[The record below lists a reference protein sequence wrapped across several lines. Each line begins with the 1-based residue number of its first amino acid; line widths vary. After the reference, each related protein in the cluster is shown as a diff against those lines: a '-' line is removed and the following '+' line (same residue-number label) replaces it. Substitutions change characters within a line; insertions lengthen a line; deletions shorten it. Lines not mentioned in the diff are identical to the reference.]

1 MNAKRLFVAATAFV
15 GFSTAAFSQLPKEV
29 TDAGIT
35 VSPWP
40 FTQTQA
46 VTISVDATKTW
57 PRTALASDKQPL
69 KGAAEVNI
77 HGGVNLGKIPGT
89 GVADADVMR
98 WQKVQGD
105 WRNYPAKCKFTK
117 TATDKFELKIT
128 PQTHFLLGTGDVISE
143 IDFVLNDGT
152 GGTKS
157 GGTAPAAGKET
168 EGDGRSDIFVPLS
181 GTVLQFPKTVSDA
194 GITVSPWPFTQTQAI
209 TISVDATKTWP
220 RTAIAT
226 DKQPLKGA
234 ADVFIH
240 GGVNLGKIPATG
252 VADADVMRW
261 QKVQGDWRNYPA
273 KCKFTKTATDKFEL
287 KITPSTHFLL
297 GTGDVITEIDF
308 VLNDGTG
315 GTKSGGTA
323 PAAGKETEGDGR
335 NDIFVPLTAT
345 APTSVRNTDIFT
357 AAMSYPNPAT
367 DVVNINFGMKN
378 TGNVVLKI
386 FNTQGNEVA
395 TLLDGNTM
403 SGNALHIIQWD
414 VTNVAGKKVP
424 PGAYFFRLSV
434 NGATETGKI
443 VVN

>member
-1 MNAKRLFVAATAFV
+1 MNAKRLLVAAAGVIAISSTAFAQ
-15 GFSTAAFSQLPKEV
+15 FPKEA

-46 VTISVDATKTW
+46 ITISVDATKTW
-57 PRTALASDKQPL
+57 PKTALASDKQPL

-105 WRNYPAKCKFTK
+105 WRSYPAKCKFTK
-117 TATDKFELKIT
+117 TATDKFELKLT
-128 PQTHFLLGTGDVISE
+128 PSTHFLLAATDVISE
-143 IDFVLNDGT
+143 IDFVLNDGAN
-152 GGTKS
+152 GTKS

-168 EGDGRSDIFVPLS
+168 EGDGRSDIFVPLN
-181 GTVLQFPKTVSDA
+181 GTVLQFPKAVSDA

-220 RTAIAT
+220 KTALAA

-234 ADVFIH
+234 AEVNIH
-240 GGVNLGKIPATG
+240 GGVNLGKIPAVG

-261 QKVQGDWRNYPA
+261 QKVQGDWRSYPA

-287 KITPSTHFLL
+287 KMTPSTHFLL
-297 GTGDVITEIDF
+297 AATDVITEIDF
-308 VLNDGTG
+308 VLNDGAN

-335 NDIFVPLTAT
+335 ADIFVPLTAT

-367 DVVNINFGMKN
+367 DVVNINFGLKN
-378 TGNVVLKI
+378 TANVTLKI
-386 FNTQGNEVA
+386 FNAQGVEVA

-403 SGNALHIIQWD
+403 SGNALHIMQWD

-424 PGAYFFRLSV
+424 SGAYFFRLMV
-434 NGATETGKI
+434 NGVTETGKI
-443 VVN
+443 MVN